1 MNNKYAKFA
10 KENFPLLYDAII
22 NASKKES
29 EFYLTD
35 AKNMADAGIDDED
48 FGLGPL
54 TDPSVFRL

>member
-10 KENFPLLYDAII
+10 KENFPLLYDTII

-29 EFYLTD
+29 DYFLAT
-35 AKNMADAGIDDED
+35 AKDIADSGIDDED